1 MPDPISQLDEVRT
14 AARKA
19 RAEMRQLEEAF
30 KAAQD
35 AAVRANLEAAMRK
48 AAAAFSAAVDAAG
61 KLVAQQKAL
70 AAATPAAAGAGT
82 ITPPTPAQLQEAL
95 AKLGLPHAPPAPRAA
110 PDETGAFGMSGA
122 DILAARAKRD
132 RKILAAQTGPRQ
144 PGVAEADYVP
154 PVKTAPAAP
163 APPAPLAGP
172 PVGSLAWRKANPFA
186 RPPTRADNPPA
197 PFAEAPT
204 RADNRESKPSPPLIG
219 GADALG
225 ALSAF
230 TGGLTSALKSV
241 ANFPQTLAGIFA
253 PVTQLVEAFDP
264 GLVTLF
270 MQAIRDLTAS
280 LGSALTP
287 VIEAA
292 TKVADVFNALFTTIG
307 PEFMPVVKMVADE
320 LVKLAVVAVNLLRPA
335 LSGLAD
341 FAKLVVEALVPLVN
355 DLVPIFQELMGINKD
370 LGDALTEVWKV
381 VLPPLVQGLR
391 ILART
396 IGDAIVWIRDRLRD
410 LGIGSGSARNNPQAP
425 LNLNNRT
432 TAASPA
438 HIIGS
443 EQIGEQ
449 ARVAAFGARTLQEQQ
464 LEAAREAAATLEE
477 IARNTRNQNQGSA
490 AQNQNPAQQAGV
502 GINLRTAARTTPFA
516 PALDLLDLARAA
528 LNTGGA

>member
-1 MPDPISQLDEVRT
+1 MV
-14 AARKA
+14 
-19 RAEMRQLEEAF
+19 
-30 KAAQD
+30 
-35 AAVRANLEAAMRK
+35 
-48 AAAAFSAAVDAAG
+48 
-61 KLVAQQKAL
+61 
-70 AAATPAAAGAGT
+70 
-82 ITPPTPAQLQEAL
+82 
-95 AKLGLPHAPPAPRAA
+95 
-110 PDETGAFGMSGA
+110 TG
-122 DILAARAKRD
+122 
-132 RKILAAQTGPRQ
+132 
-144 PGVAEADYVP
+144 
-154 PVKTAPAAP
+154 
-163 APPAPLAGP
+163 
-172 PVGSLAWRKANPFA
+172 
-186 RPPTRADNPPA
+186 
-197 PFAEAPT
+197 
-204 RADNRESKPSPPLIG
+204 
-219 GADALG
+219 
-225 ALSAF
+225 
-230 TGGLTSALKSV
+230 ALKSL

-370 LGDALTEVWKV
+370 LGDALMEVWKV
-381 VLPPLVQGLR
+381 VLPPLVAGLR
-391 ILART
+391 LLAKT
-396 IGDAIVWIRDRLRD
+396 VGDVIVWIRDRLHD
-410 LGIGSGSARNNPQAP
+410 LGIGSGSARNHPQAP
-425 LNLNNRT
+425 LDPNNRT

-449 ARVAAFGARTLQEQQ
+449 ARVAAFGARTLQEEA
-464 LEAAREAAATLEE
+464 LEQARRAAETLEE
-477 IARNTRNQNQGSA
+477 IARNTRNQNSGQS
-490 AQNQNPAQQAGV
+490 QNPAQQAGV
-502 GINLRTAARTTPFA
+502 GLNLRTAARTTPFA